1 MKKILTII
9 IGFVH
14 DFAAGCWA
22 ATVFAVYW
30 LNWQVQVVE
39 TDTSAVLLDLQKQFF
54 FIGLACVLMVFITGA
69 GRSFTYVGNV
79 YGEDAER
86 LRKKMLIYKH
96 IVLLFVF
103 GAGVYW
109 QYCMIYQ

>member
-1 MKKILTII
+1 MNKILTIF

-30 LNWQVQVVE
+30 LDRRGQVAE
-39 TDTSAVLLDLQKQFF
+39 TAALLLDLQKQFF
-54 FIGLACVLMVFITGA
+54 FIGLACVLAVFITGA

-79 YGEDAER
+79 YGKDAELVR
-86 LRKKMLIYKH
+86 RKMLIQKH
-96 IVLLFVF
+96 IVLFFVF
-103 GAGVYW
+103 GAGIFW
-109 QYCMIYQ
+109 QYSLINW

>member
-30 LNWQVQVVE
+30 LNRQAQVN
-39 TDTSAVLLDLQKQFF
+39 DTVAVLLDLQKQFF
-54 FIGLACVLMVFITGA
+54 YIGIACVLMVFTTGA
-69 GRSFTYVGNV
+69 GRSFTYIGNV
-79 YGEDAER
+79 YGKDAER
-86 LRKKMLIYKH
+86 LRRKMLIYKH
-96 IVLLFVF
+96 IILFLVF
-103 GAGVYW
+103 GAGIYW
-109 QYCMIYQ
+109 QYSMIY